1 MGETPGQARDGVD
14 GVRWVVLVLGI
25 VVALVAAIAG
35 VWLTVVG
42 MLCTVLAMALGLWN
56 SRRGD

>member
-1 MGETPGQARDGVD
+1 VGETPGQTGQGLDGI
-14 GVRWVVLVLGI
+14 RWVVLVLGV

-56 SRRGD
+56 GRRGD